1 MKNSSPQIPR
11 VVAARQ
17 SPDGL
22 AAQRR
27 AAPRHRRAW
36 SLWSASCRRLSCPLP
51 DSRHSR
57 DVLRRRPEHQVCGI
71 GDSAIKTARIVL
83 VIRTF
88 EGPVLRATQN
98 KLSFTMWHAAPKPA
112 CRPRCPSPSPETSP
126 EIITD
131 LPTLQ
136 ALARPLR
143 PPQPPAPP
151 AAIARHDTFAHAPH
165 ARQGILQ
172 GVLPGSPCLRLPRQY
187 STRLMV
193 FSWRSPPQKMW
204 QALRSTYSEHF
215 TAEIPARPWSAHFSV
230 LQRCSPS
237 VW

>member
-1 MKNSSPQIPR
+1 MSYCSKPLILSPRAYPR
-11 VVAARQ
+11 VRPVINHSFSFQTTQPKESRGGQALP
-17 SPDGL
+17 SPDDL

-27 AAPRHRRAW
+27 VAPRHRRAW
-36 SLWSASCRRLSCPLP
+36 NLWLSSCRRLSCPLP
-51 DSRHSR
+51 DSHHSR
-57 DVLRRRPEHQVCGI
+57 DVLRHRPEHQVCGI

-151 AAIARHDTFAHAPH
+151 VAIARHDAHL
-165 ARQGILQ
+165 R
-172 GVLPGSPCLRLPRQY
+172 PCPTPIHPSMLAEG
-187 STRLMV
+187 T
-193 FSWRSPPQKMW
+193 SWLASHPCACLDK
-204 QALRSTYSEHF
+204 ADGL
-215 TAEIPARPWSAHFSV
+215 
-230 LQRCSPS
+230 
-237 VW
+237 